1 MALGVMILFIM
12 FFLGEF
18 YIYMDETIQ
27 GIKYISIFYYFN
39 PVDYLV
45 NEDFPL
51 ALFIRDIYV
60 LGMINVALIVGSLFI
75 FDSKDIP
82 N

>member
-1 MALGVMILFIM
+1 
-12 FFLGEF
+12 
-18 YIYMDETIQ
+18 MDEAIQ
-27 GIKYISIFYYFN
+27 NIKYISVFYYFN

-51 ALFIRDIYV
+51 TLITRDFYI
-60 LGMINVALIVGSLFI
+60 LGVINVALIVGSLFI

>member
-1 MALGVMILFIM
+1 VMILFIM

-18 YIYMDETIQ
+18 YVYMDEAIQ
-27 GIKYISIFYYFN
+27 DIKYISIFYYFN

-45 NEDFPL
+45 KADTAIFT
-51 ALFIRDIYV
+51 RDIV
-60 LGMINVALIVGSLFI
+60 ILGTINVALIVGSLFV
-75 FDSKDIP
+75 FNRKDIP